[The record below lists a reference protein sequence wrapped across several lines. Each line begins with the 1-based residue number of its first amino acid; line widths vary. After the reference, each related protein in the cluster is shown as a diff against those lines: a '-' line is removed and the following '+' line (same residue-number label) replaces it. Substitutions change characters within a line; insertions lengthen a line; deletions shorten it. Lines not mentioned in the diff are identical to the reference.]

1 MEYFREYRDVFYA
14 NTGPDHPPK
23 TNSQSPVSLFRT
35 RAILLFSAAVFP
47 VFKVETA
54 RFSLPFQSKIGCRRH
69 LVVSRQE
76 RGHKMMLNCFSKE
89 FIKIWDDDA
98 VETEWWEYMN
108 YLPECRIL
116 SGCYSCTDLQLR
128 ILYEGVTDGRAGVLS
143 NSAAGFY
150 LSPDKM
156 DPKQISWPDFP
167 LVQPQAPKGSP
178 RLATD
183 FADLPV
189 IAALFSLPKLP
200 CFQYSALS

>member
-23 TNSQSPVSLFRT
+23 TNSQSPVSLLRT

-89 FIKIWDDDA
+89 FIKIWDEDA

-108 YLPECRIL
+108 YLPECREYSLAVTVAPICSWEYSMKAWRTGGRVFCQIL
-116 SGCYSCTDLQLR
+116 Q
-128 ILYEGVTDGRAGVLS
+128 RASTWVLIRWIPS
-143 NSAAGFY
+143 R
-150 LSPDKM
+150 SPD
-156 DPKQISWPDFP
+156 QTF
-167 LVQPQAPKGSP
+167 L
-178 RLATD
+178 
-183 FADLPV
+183 
-189 IAALFSLPKLP
+189 
-200 CFQYSALS
+200 